1 MFLEQ
6 LSFPSLVFTV
16 RLCFGVKYVSRA
28 TTYCVIVVVEKWQQ
42 KIITDLDCLGRV
54 TLQIFVFVILKLLLQ
69 AAPRT
74 NFLFKISNYIQN
86 ICRVGK
92 ELKENYLTLHSIFH
106 CINEW
111 SVEFTKVVY
120 IENLIEWIVEVIPID
135 CFQNSGPIL
144 GTLFKNL

>member
-1 MFLEQ
+1 MTIFLEQ

-28 TTYCVIVVVEKWQQ
+28 TTYCVIAVVEKWQQ
-42 KIITDLDCLGRV
+42 KIISDLDCLGRV

-92 ELKENYLTLHSIFH
+92 ELKENYLTLHSIFY

-111 SVEFTKVVY
+111 SVEFTKVVHWKF
-120 IENLIEWIVEVIPID
+120 NWVD
-135 CFQNSGPIL
+135 CGGDSNW
-144 GTLFKNL
+144 LFSKFRPYTRHTI

>member
-1 MFLEQ
+1 MFLER

-16 RLCFGVKYVSRA
+16 RLCFGVKNVSRA

-54 TLQIFVFVILKLLLQ
+54 TLQIFVFVILKLLFQ

-86 ICRVGK
+86 ICRAGK

-111 SVEFTKVVY
+111 SVEFNKVVH
-120 IENLIEWIVEVIPID
+120 WKFDWVD
-135 CFQNSGPIL
+135 CGGDSN
-144 GTLFKNL
+144 